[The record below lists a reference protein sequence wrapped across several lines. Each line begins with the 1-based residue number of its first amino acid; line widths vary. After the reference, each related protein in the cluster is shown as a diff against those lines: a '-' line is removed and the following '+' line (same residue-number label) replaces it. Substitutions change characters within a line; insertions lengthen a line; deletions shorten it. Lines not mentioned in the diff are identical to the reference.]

1 MKSQAIALY
10 AAAVALTVATPG
22 PAMITV
28 ISRGLAKGSGPALAI
43 ATGITFGDVLLGS
56 LVLAG
61 LATVLA
67 IHAWLFAVIKLTGA
81 AYLIWLGVKFWRTI
95 PLSQVAEPSDR
106 GNFFLGLA
114 IALSNPKAI
123 LFHASLMPLL
133 IDLRNLDGRAAVAI
147 LLVLFTGN
155 MVVMSGYA
163 LLAGRGRNWL
173 KSTDHFRWLN
183 RTAGGLMIGTGLAIA
198 TA

>member
-1 MKSQAIALY
+1 MTSHAIALY

-22 PAMITV
+22 PAMITL
-28 ISRGLAKGSGPALAI
+28 ISRGLAQGTGPALAI

-56 LVLAG
+56 VVLAG

-67 IHAWLFAVIKLTGA
+67 LHAWLFAVIKLTGA
-81 AYLIWLGVKFWRTI
+81 AYLIWLGVKLLRSI
-95 PLSQVAEPSDR
+95 SLQKIAQPSDR
-106 GNFFLGLA
+106 GGFFLGLA

-133 IDLRNLDGRAAVAI
+133 IDLRNLDGRVATAI
-147 LLVLFTGN
+147 LLVLFAGN
-155 MVVMSGYA
+155 MAVMSAYA

-173 KSTDHFRWLN
+173 KSTSQFQWLN

-198 TA
+198 SA